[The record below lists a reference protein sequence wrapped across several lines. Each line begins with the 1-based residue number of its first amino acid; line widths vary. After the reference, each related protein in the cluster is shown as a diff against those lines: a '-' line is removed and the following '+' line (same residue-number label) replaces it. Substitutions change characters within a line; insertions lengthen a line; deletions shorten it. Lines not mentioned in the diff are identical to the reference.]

1 MVTGKDVN
9 DPLLDCLAI
18 LCRLHSRDFS
28 SEAALAGLPL
38 EDGRLTPSLF
48 LRAAEQSG
56 FSARIRQ
63 IPLYKLSKMV
73 LPAIFILKNNTAC
86 VVNSHSAK
94 QVEVIYPESGG
105 SSIVNI
111 DDMAEAYSGYTIFVQ
126 PSFEYDRRT
135 VEFQP
140 ITPKSWFWGTLL
152 QYKYLYGNVMIAAFL
167 TNLFVLVAPLF
178 ILNVYDRVVPNRA
191 FTTLWVLA
199 LGAFVFFLFDL
210 CARLLRHYLIDF
222 AGRRTDE
229 QLSKMI
235 YSHLISLRMSNKPQ
249 SSGAVASYFSEFES
263 LRDFFTSATFVG
275 LVDLP
280 FIFIFL
286 LATWIIGGPLV
297 YVPLIALPVILVVA
311 LVLEIPARAAVQK
324 SMAGETQKQSIIV
337 ESFTGLETIKTINAE
352 NLMQKKWEGHVHHES
367 TAAGISRFYSALIM
381 NLTVWIQQIVVI
393 AVIVWGVYL
402 ISEGELTVGG
412 LIAVSILSGRAVMIT
427 QVANLLSRIE
437 RSRSALRGL
446 NRIMEAPT
454 DRNVKEKFLRRAH
467 INGDIE
473 LDKVSFFY
481 PNQRNPAIENVTV
494 KIKAG
499 ERVGVVGRIGSG
511 KSTLLKLVVG
521 LYAPAEGSV
530 LIDGTDNTNI
540 DPIDL
545 RRNIHYV
552 GADSVLFYGTVRDNI
567 KLANPNASDDDL
579 IKVAKIAGVD
589 KFVNQHPAGYDMPV
603 GERGETLSSGQRQA
617 VSLARALISNLSILL
632 LDEPTGAVDNN
643 FEQEFIKAL
652 PIVLENKTLVVVTH
666 RASLL
671 QLVDRV
677 IVLDEGR
684 VVADGP
690 RDVILD
696 RLMSQ
701 PGQNPQELKPHPS
714 AGTI

>member
-9 DPLLDCLAI
+9 DPLLDCLGI
-18 LCRLHSRDFS
+18 LCRLHKRDFS
-28 SEAALAGLPL
+28 PEVALAGLPL

-48 LRAAEQSG
+48 ARAAEHVG
-56 FSARIRQ
+56 LSARIRQ
-63 IPLYKLSKMV
+63 IPMSKLSKMV
-73 LPAIFILKNNTAC
+73 LPAIFILKGNRAC
-86 VVNSHSAK
+86 VVNSHSAT
-94 QVEVIYPESGG
+94 QMEVIYPESGG
-105 SSIVNI
+105 TSIVNI
-111 DDMAEAYSGYTIFVQ
+111 DEMSDVYSGYTIFAQ
-126 PSFEYDRRT
+126 PAFEYDRRAS
-135 VEFQP
+135 EFEP
-140 ITPKSWFWGTLL
+140 ITPRSWFWDTLM
-152 QYKYLYGNVMIAAFL
+152 QYKYVYVNVMVAAFL

-178 ILNVYDRVVPNRA
+178 ILNVYDRVVPNQA

-199 LGAFVFFLFDL
+199 LGAFVFFIFDL

-229 QLSKMI
+229 QLSKMM
-235 YSHLISLRMSNKPQ
+235 YSHLLSLRMSNKPQ

-275 LVDLP
+275 MVDLP
-280 FIFIFL
+280 FIFLFL
-286 LATWIIGGPLV
+286 FATWVIGGPIVYIPLV
-297 YVPLIALPVILVVA
+297 ALPIMLVIA

-337 ESFTGLETIKTINAE
+337 ESFSGLETIKAINAE
-352 NLMQKKWEGHVHHES
+352 HLMQKKWEGHVKHES
-367 TAAGISRFYSALIM
+367 RAAGISRFYSALIM

-393 AVIVWGVYL
+393 AVIVYGVYL
-402 ISEGELTVGG
+402 ISAGGLTVGG
-412 LIAVSILSGRAVMIT
+412 LIAVSILSGRALMIS

-446 NRIMEAPT
+446 NRIMESPT
-454 DRNVKEKFLRRAH
+454 DRNIKERFLRRPH

-473 LDKVSFFY
+473 FDKVAFLY
-481 PNQRNPAIENVTV
+481 PNQRNPALENVSL

-511 KSTLLKLVVG
+511 KSTLLKLIVG
-521 LYAPAEGSV
+521 LYSPSEGSV
-530 LIDGTDNTNI
+530 LIDGTDNSNI

-545 RRNIHYV
+545 RRDIHYV

-567 KLANPNASDDDL
+567 KMANPNASDDDL
-579 IKVAKIAGVD
+579 IKAARIAGVD
-589 KFVNQHPAGYDMPV
+589 KFVSQHPAGYDMPV
-603 GERGETLSSGQRQA
+603 GERGENLSNGQRQA
-617 VSLARALISNLSILL
+617 VGLARALISNLSILL

-643 FEQEFIKAL
+643 YEQEFIKAL
-652 PIVLENKTLVVVTH
+652 PSVTNNKTLVVVTH

-696 RLMSQ
+696 RLMAQ
-701 PGQNPQELKPHPS
+701 PGQGPQELKPHPS